1 MRFTLRVSLNLRSS
15 FTKDRYMVASS
26 GDFSCVLSKCVYTDT
41 NDVVVTCIWLFL
53 FCFNESV
60 LYLN

>member
-1 MRFTLRVSLNLRSS
+1 
-15 FTKDRYMVASS
+15 MVASS

-53 FCFNESV
+53 FCFNERF
-60 LYLN
+60 YF